1 MTDFVQ
7 EALKA
12 LRPDTPNWYGWAKVD
27 ANGNKIPNDQRM
39 CWEHAIVIQDG
50 VTKPTEAEFDAK
62 VAELQAAYDE
72 ANSDISKLRAE
83 RNQRLA
89 NTDWWASSDLTMT
102 AAQTAYRQ
110 ALRDITE
117 TYTSLDDVVW
127 PEVPNE

>member
-1 MTDFVQ
+1 MDQSDFVQ
-7 EALKA
+7 QALKA

-27 ANGNKIPNDQRM
+27 SDGNKIPNDQRM

-50 VTKPTEAEFDAK
+50 VTKPTKEEFDA
-62 VAELQAAYDE
+62 VYNELVNTYPM
-72 ANSDISKLRAE
+72 KLLRAE

-110 ALRDITE
+110 ALRDITD

-127 PEVPNE
+127 PEEPV

>member
-1 MTDFVQ
+1 MKV
-7 EALKA
+7 KA
-12 LRPDTPNWYGWAKVD
+12 LHQLRPSAEWVLTDNTLEWHDTE
-27 ANGNKIPNDQRM
+27 QT
-39 CWEHAIVIQDG
+39 Q
-50 VTKPTEAEFDAK
+50 PTEAEITAK
-62 VAELQAAYDE
+62 IAELEAAE
-72 ANSDISKLRAE
+72 PMRLLRAE

>member
-1 MTDFVQ
+1 MQPDFVQ
-7 EALKA
+7 QALKA
-12 LRPDTPNWYGWAKVD
+12 LRPDTPNWYGWAKFD
-27 ANGNKIPNDQRM
+27 ADGNKIPNDQRM
-39 CWEHAIVIQDG
+39 CWEHAVVIQDG
-50 VTKPTEAEFDAK
+50 VTKPTKEEFDA
-62 VAELQAAYDE
+62 VYNELVNAYPMQQ
-72 ANSDISKLRAE
+72 LRAE

-127 PEVPNE
+127 PVMPE